1 MFTHQCRAYRAAD
14 NPAKQEI
21 GTLVER
27 TNRHVILLQHL
38 PDGDTP
44 LKRSATASGSR
55 RCGMA
60 DMRRHSRELPAG
72 PPQIQFRRTGERDTA
87 RARAAAAPE
96 GIDVNDID
104 VLSLDTLQ
112 PAMTARLKGPN
123 DPIHSCWSGTELV
136 ITTTL
141 LVIKRSPGATPP
153 SPQPSST
160 RRRVTKQHPCTVAGC
175 IGSALACSMTA
186 DRHRPASTR
195 RSRSTR
201 AATGRAPARRTH
213 RH

>member
-21 GTLVER
+21 GTLVKR
-27 TNRHVILLQHL
+27 TNRQVILLHL
-38 PDGDTP
+38 PDGGTP

-96 GIDVNDID
+96 GIDVDDID
-104 VLSLDTLQ
+104 VLDLDTLQ
-112 PAMTARLKGPN
+112 PAMNRPVEGAQRPDSL
-123 DPIHSCWSGTELV
+123 
-136 ITTTL
+136 L
-141 LVIKRSPGATPP
+141 LVG
-153 SPQPSST
+153 
-160 RRRVTKQHPCTVAGC
+160 HPNW
-175 IGSALACSMTA
+175 
-186 DRHRPASTR
+186 
-195 RSRSTR
+195 
-201 AATGRAPARRTH
+201 
-213 RH
+213 